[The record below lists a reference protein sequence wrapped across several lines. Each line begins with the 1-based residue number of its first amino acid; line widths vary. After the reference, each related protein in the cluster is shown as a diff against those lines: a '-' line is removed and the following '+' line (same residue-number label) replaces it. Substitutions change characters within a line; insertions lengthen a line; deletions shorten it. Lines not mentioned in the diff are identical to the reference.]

1 MASRLEWKGAEFRG
15 QVVDAIA
22 AGLTEF
28 GIRHESEAKRQLVP
42 GQGVLTGTLR
52 RSIHA
57 AGPSYNFAAD
67 DLPPASGTPERA
79 GTGGEAEEVGGSVV
93 ISVGSG
99 MSYARAQ
106 DQRAR
111 RREEKRAVVV
121 AHRGSLAI
129 GKRFAA
135 WPVSTRREGTTRR
148 AMPQC
153 RTINPDR
160 PVRKAPAPY
169 PHQPWQWDGHLSL
182 EAPRQLEEGEADRR
196 GKPT

>member
-1 MASRLEWKGAEFRG
+1 MAKLEWKGAQFRG

-67 DLPPASGTPERA
+67 DVAPAPGTPERA
-79 GTGGEAEEVGGSVV
+79 GTGGEAEEIGGSVV

-99 MSYARAQ
+99 MSYARKIEELYYYLTDSFWIVEPQ
-106 DQRAR
+106 LLPTLEKHAR
-111 RREEKRAVVV
+111 E
-121 AHRGSLAI
+121 RGL
-129 GKRFAA
+129 
-135 WPVSTRREGTTRR
+135 
-148 AMPQC
+148 
-153 RTINPDR
+153 
-160 PVRKAPAPY
+160 
-169 PHQPWQWDGHLSL
+169 L
-182 EAPRQLEEGEADRR
+182 
-196 GKPT
+196 